1 MIRVSDLQKSS
12 TFSVIV
18 AKTQIVGKI
27 HSSDA
32 DDECD
37 DSTTSAPGS
46 SDGWPDPQVRGRSM
60 QYNPSTRSATLGE
73 APAQSSL
80 ASGLRATATEF
91 IPTSRYAPVAGV
103 TSEEPELT
111 QTSVLP
117 DIYALDAYGIPWF
130 YHMYPVP
137 FPFPQMFANGRSRSP
152 KKFRH
157 KKQRSSVSAPVERLP
172 AQDHILPSIEPQ
184 MTAETENATQAWDP
198 SRASSN
204 DKMRV
209 PDAMNHL
216 NSSVSPFAT
225 QFDIVSRQ
233 AALQSNTNTT
243 QRLSQVDLTNI
254 RNVPPHE
261 PLRRVHGQHYGTMPS
276 RRRNYRQAGN
286 GLYGGR
292 GNVGVPLYAT
302 MPFPDPVPP
311 MGRPLESNLGISDA
325 YVSYTI
331 GSQACGTIEI
341 EKAAEYGGEQ
351 ACNTCEPDH

>member
-1 MIRVSDLQKSS
+1 
-12 TFSVIV
+12 
-18 AKTQIVGKI
+18 
-27 HSSDA
+27 
-32 DDECD
+32 
-37 DSTTSAPGS
+37 
-46 SDGWPDPQVRGRSM
+46 
-60 QYNPSTRSATLGE
+60 
-73 APAQSSL
+73 
-80 ASGLRATATEF
+80 
-91 IPTSRYAPVAGV
+91 
-103 TSEEPELT
+103 
-111 QTSVLP
+111 
-117 DIYALDAYGIPWF
+117 
-130 YHMYPVP
+130 
-137 FPFPQMFANGRSRSP
+137 
-152 KKFRH
+152 
-157 KKQRSSVSAPVERLP
+157 
-172 AQDHILPSIEPQ
+172 